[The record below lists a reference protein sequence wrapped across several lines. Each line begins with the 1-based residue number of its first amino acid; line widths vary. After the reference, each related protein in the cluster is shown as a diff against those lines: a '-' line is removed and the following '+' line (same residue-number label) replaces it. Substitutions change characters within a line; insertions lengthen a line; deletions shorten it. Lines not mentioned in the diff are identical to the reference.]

1 MLRRARRNSM
11 SNHERIGDFI
21 AQAASTVFSLENQAD
36 TIAAIRELC
45 VRTLRRRRTI
55 LTCGNGGSA
64 AEAMH
69 LAEEL
74 TGQYDKP
81 RRALPAFCLCSDASA
96 MTCIANDWD
105 FTFVFS
111 RQVEALAR
119 PGDMLILFTTSGNS
133 VNCFRAAKAMKKVGG
148 KVVGLLG
155 KGGGKVRPLC
165 DLALIVD
172 SAMTNHIQEAHQV
185 VLHLI
190 LDAVDAEYA

>member
-1 MLRRARRNSM
+1 MLRRVRRKPA
-11 SNHERIGDFI
+11 SNQERIGDFI

-36 TIAAIRELC
+36 TIAAIRRLC
-45 VRTLRRRRTI
+45 VRTLRRGRTI

-74 TGQYDKP
+74 TGKYDKP

-119 PGDMLILFTTSGNS
+119 PGDVLVMFTTSGNS
-133 VNCFRAAKAMKKVGG
+133 VNCLRAAKAMKKAGG

-155 KGGGKVRPLC
+155 KGGGKVKPLC
-165 DLALIVD
+165 DLALVVD

>member
-1 MLRRARRNSM
+1 MRRHSTTAQ
-11 SNHERIGDFI
+11 ERIGDFI
-21 AQAASTVFSLENQAD
+21 AQAASAVFTLENHVD
-36 TIAAIRELC
+36 TIAAIGVLC
-45 VRTLRRRRTI
+45 VRTLRAGRKL

-74 TGQYDKP
+74 TGKYDQP
-81 RRALPAFCLCSDASA
+81 RRGLPAICLCSDASA

-119 PGDMLILFTTSGNS
+119 PGDVLILFTTSGNS
-133 VNCFRAAKAMKKVGG
+133 VNCIRAAKAMKKAGG

-165 DLALIVD
+165 DLALVVD
-172 SAMTNHIQEAHQV
+172 SHMTNHIQEAHQV

-190 LDAVDAEYA
+190 LEAIDAEYA